1 MNKEF
6 IQLYDDN
13 GYIYIVNIN
22 SISFIEVERQKVWV
36 GDSLLKLNQ
45 SGGRKRRPI
54 DAERQSGKGYVP
66 CII

>member
-22 SISFIEVERQKVWV
+22 SVSFIEVDRQKVWV
-36 GDSLLKLNQ
+36 GDSLLKLSQN
-45 SGGRKRRPI
+45 SINRLLDMLVG
-54 DAERQSGKGYVP
+54 DSE
-66 CII
+66 

>member
-22 SISFIEVERQKVWV
+22 NISFIEVERQKVWV
-36 GDSLLKLNQ
+36 GDSLLKLSQN
-45 SGGRKRRPI
+45 SIKRLL
-54 DAERQSGKGYVP
+54 DMLVGDSE
-66 CII
+66 

>member
-22 SISFIEVERQKVWV
+22 SISFIEVDRQKVWV
-36 GDSLLKLNQ
+36 GDSLLQLSQN
-45 SGGRKRRPI
+45 SIKRLL
-54 DAERQSGKGYVP
+54 DMLVGDSE
-66 CII
+66 

>member
-22 SISFIEVERQKVWV
+22 NISFIEVDRQKVWV
-36 GDSLLKLNQ
+36 GDSLLKLSQN
-45 SGGRKRRPI
+45 SIKRLL
-54 DAERQSGKGYVP
+54 DMLVGDSE
-66 CII
+66 

>member
-22 SISFIEVERQKVWV
+22 SISFIEVDRQKV
-36 GDSLLKLNQ
+36 
-45 SGGRKRRPI
+45 
-54 DAERQSGKGYVP
+54 
-66 CII
+66 